1 MKTVMKVFATLLLS
15 ATVQLAFAQRGGGG
29 IHSFGHAGHDSA
41 AADSQK
47 NFALRATDAQRE
59 AFAHRMAATEAA
71 RDTGRSMGDNTYWNS
86 WHNRHVGYD
95 LSAVQGKKDQLQ
107 SALTGM
113 ATAHQEFLEVL
124 SQDQNTE
131 LGSNLT
137 RLEKLQGDL
146 NSQMSQLNEALTAAR
161 PDSFRVSTRLYG
173 IGKSIDKWRSELR
186 KIAKEMNIP
195 K

>member
-29 IHSFGHAGHDSA
+29 IDSFGHAGHDSA
-41 AADSQK
+41 EADSQR
-47 NFALRATDAQRE
+47 NFALQATDPQRE
-59 AFAHRMAATEAA
+59 AFAHSMAATEAA

-86 WHNRHVGYD
+86 WHNRTAGYD
-95 LSAVQGKKDQLQ
+95 LTTVYRKKDQLQ

-124 SQDQNTE
+124 SQDQHSE
-131 LGSNLT
+131 LGSNLS
-137 RLEKLQGDL
+137 RLEQLQGDL
-146 NSQMSQLNEALTAAR
+146 SSQMSQLNEALMAAR
-161 PDSFRVSTRLYG
+161 SDSFLVSTRLYG